1 MPGQASTTNKP
12 DTLKTKEE
20 KVAEKSSSAVKSF
33 VSGGVGGIAAVLV
46 GQPFDL
52 TKVRLQT
59 AAPGQYTGALDVVKQ
74 TLARDGVRGF
84 YRGMGPPLAGVTP
97 MFAVS
102 FWGYAMGK
110 KLVYA
115 ATPNRTSSVLSY
127 GELAA
132 AGFFSA
138 IPTTLVAAPVER
150 VKVLLQ
156 MQGQGGKQLYSGP
169 MDAVAKLYAEG
180 GLRSIYR
187 GTLATVARDGPGSAA
202 YFVVYEMVKKALTPV
217 GQDPSKLSLSAVMVA
232 GGSAGVA
239 MWTLA
244 IPPDVVK
251 SRLQGAP
258 EGTYKGFIDCARQTV
273 AKDGASA
280 LFKGFGPAMA
290 RAFPANAATFLG
302 VELSMQ
308 AMNKFF

>member
-1 MPGQASTTNKP
+1 MSSNSSPTLKP
-12 DTLKTKEE
+12 DQRKTKEE
-20 KVAEKSSSAVKSF
+20 KVAESSSAGIKSF
-33 VSGGVGGIAAVLV
+33 ISGGAGGIAAVLV

-59 AAPGQYTGALDVVKQ
+59 AAPGQYTGTLDVVKQ
-74 TLARDGVRGF
+74 TFVRDGIKGF

-110 KLVYA
+110 KVVYA
-115 ATPNRTSSVLSY
+115 MTPTRSSSVLSY
-127 GELAA
+127 SELAF

-156 MQGQGGKQLYSGP
+156 MQGQGGKQLYNGP
-169 MDAVAKLYAEG
+169 IDAISKLYKEG
-180 GLRSIYR
+180 GLKSIYR
-187 GTLATVARDGPGSAA
+187 GTAATLARDGPGSAV
-202 YFVVYEMVKKALTPV
+202 YFIVYEAVKRRLTPA
-217 GQDPSKLSLSAVMVA
+217 GQDPAALSLTAVTVA
-232 GGSAGVA
+232 GGLAGVG
-239 MWTLA
+239 MWTFA
-244 IPPDVVK
+244 IPPDVIK

-258 EGTYKGFIDCARQTV
+258 EGTYKGFIDCAAQTV
-273 AKDGASA
+273 KHDGVKA
-280 LFKGFGPAMA
+280 LFKGFGPAML

-308 AMNKFF
+308 AMNKLF

>member
-1 MPGQASTTNKP
+1 
-12 DTLKTKEE
+12 
-20 KVAEKSSSAVKSF
+20 
-33 VSGGVGGIAAVLV
+33 
-46 GQPFDL
+46 
-52 TKVRLQT
+52 
-59 AAPGQYTGALDVVKQ
+59 
-74 TLARDGVRGF
+74 
-84 YRGMGPPLAGVTP
+84 
-97 MFAVS
+97 
-102 FWGYAMGK
+102 
-110 KLVYA
+110 
-115 ATPNRTSSVLSY
+115 
-127 GELAA
+127 
-132 AGFFSA
+132 
-138 IPTTLVAAPVER
+138 
-150 VKVLLQ
+150 

-244 IPPDVVK
+244 IPPDVRHFFAPGSFGASAMRGQCRPFGLTWFGTDVMRIGLIVAFPFVQVVK

-290 RAFPANAATFLG
+290 RVSLDRPTLRDFLG
-302 VELSMQ
+302 PR
-308 AMNKFF
+308 AGN